1 MKKITFTLLLIL
13 ISIVS
18 KAQNLSMSELLSLF
32 GKNVSYVEEFLTE
45 KGWRF
50 RETTGDGIPFS
61 IMSFDY
67 GRAIYDSDRAISF
80 LDCSFSSSSLTVVV
94 LSIQV
99 NNNEDYLEY
108 MKAIK
113 GYGCKLIS
121 SNYTGDGLMKVYK
134 GNTKTFLITT
144 ATMKDKDDLDKIV
157 NYWHFLIM
165 SNKTYDNIYFSPE
178 EQEYEE

>member
-18 KAQNLSMSELLSLF
+18 KAQNLSMSELLSLL
-32 GKNVSYVEEFLTE
+32 GKDVSYVEEFLSE
-45 KGWRF
+45 KGWEF

-67 GRAIYDSDRAISF
+67 DRYIYDSDKALSF
-80 LDCSFSSSSLTVVV
+80 LDCSFNTNSLKVEY
-94 LSIQV
+94 LRLQV
-99 NNNEDYLEY
+99 NTNKKYLEY

-113 GYGCKLIS
+113 GYGCKLLWSEYADDNLIKA
-121 SNYTGDGLMKVYK
+121 YTGS
-134 GNTKTFLITT
+134 TKMFVIKT
-144 ATMKDKDDLDKIV
+144 ATMKDKDDPDKIV
-157 NYWHFLIM
+157 NYWNFVIM
-165 SNKTYDNIYFSPE
+165 SNKTYYEYYSSPE